1 MIDYNGIQLN
11 EKLIPVVD
19 TYMQE
24 LKANWYNKSQT
35 TVNNND
41 FVPMADEWFKS
52 TRINNLQG
60 WDQFPCQ
67 DIILGCTH
75 YIESIVLKY
84 GWDGFQILP
93 EDYAY
98 YGLMGKFGVG
108 IGNLASN
115 VPLLVSLPNWKYSDL
130 RPEWAAVLQECEEK
144 NIDIHID
151 MAWIITAKDI
161 EIDLGH
167 PNIKSFA
174 MSMSKY
180 NMEWNRI
187 GLRWSK
193 QRTMDSITIFNHY
206 YGNVNNGTVS
216 CGAYML
222 KNIPRDY
229 VWNTYGAKYDSV
241 CEDHDLVKTKLLHV
255 ARIPG
260 NDYPNGISHL
270 LASDSE

>member
-24 LKANWYNKSQT
+24 LKDNWYSKPQIT
-35 TVNNND
+35 TSNND
-41 FVPMADEWFKS
+41 FVPLANEWFKS
-52 TRINNLQG
+52 TRINNLHG
-60 WDQFPCQ
+60 WDQFPCA
-67 DIILGCTH
+67 DIVLGCTH

-98 YGLMGKFGVG
+98 YGLMGKFGVDV
-108 IGNLASN
+108 GNLAPN
-115 VPLLVSLPNWKYSDL
+115 IPLLVSLPNWKYSDL
-130 RPEWAAVLQECEEK
+130 RPEWDAVLKECEQK

-161 EIDLGH
+161 SIDLSH
-167 PNIKSFA
+167 PKIKSFA

-180 NMEWNRI
+180 NMQWNRI

-193 QRTMDSITIFNHY
+193 QRTMDSVTIFNHY
-206 YGNVNNGTVS
+206 YGDVNNGIIS

-222 KNIPRDY
+222 NNISRDY
-229 VWNTYGAKYDSV
+229 GWDNYGKQYNQL
-241 CEDHDLVKTKLLHV
+241 CEDYNLVKTKLLHV
-255 ARIPG
+255 ARVPG
-260 NDYPNGISHL
+260 NDYPNGVAHL
-270 LASDSE
+270 LCP